1 MNLMKNQWEPL
12 LKRAVRW
19 VSRGWKLTQLVET
32 ILSLIDL
39 L

>member
-1 MNLMKNQWEPL
+1 MTNQWKPL

-19 VSRGWKLTQLVET
+19 VFRGWKLTQIVET